1 MNQQYAKIQ
10 KISKVNDKIN
20 RVDSAIEKRIQRN
33 EKVTQ
38 QINTILDSSITYYE
52 QIIRNIKE

>member
-33 EKVTQ
+33 E
-38 QINTILDSSITYYE
+38 
-52 QIIRNIKE
+52 